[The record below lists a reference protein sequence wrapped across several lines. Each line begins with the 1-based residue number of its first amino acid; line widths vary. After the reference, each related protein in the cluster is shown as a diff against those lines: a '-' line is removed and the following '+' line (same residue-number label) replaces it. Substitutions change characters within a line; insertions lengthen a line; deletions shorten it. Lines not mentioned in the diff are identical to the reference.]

1 MSLNMLPKEIHGY
14 TITSKDYEIML
25 VAALLHDYDPVIGTS
40 HYDLKYLRVPRVSS
54 TIEELKRKRIHEAYF
69 ALTNDDFI
77 RFFRKH
83 ESPLLP
89 SKEFET
95 THPEM
100 LIDEKVKVESKIVEA
115 LIWRTD
121 YPFNENA
128 YNNFNHLLKQMD
140 SEEIS
145 VEKINL
151 IAEILSLADLS
162 VTYLSSDPLLA
173 WNRVVKLYEELDF
186 PIVEAVSRTDRFLS
200 LFSEG
205 SLFKD
210 IITRRNFPDVFRQK
224 WNNVYQ
230 FFHEGNPANK
240 INNLILDAKTKFER
254 INMDIKTSS
263 CDFLINNA
271 LNKRHEYFIG
281 IVKDKIEI
289 INAQA
294 KLSGIKIDNLEIL
307 PGNSDNILPFIKDR
321 SVDNFIITLFYDKS
335 KKAANMERI
344 LKNLLHSYSSK
355 LNQGGTI
362 QIVVDNDTD
371 FEKIISLIPDHDYK
385 ILDSTDTILPKISSS
400 DKPADV
406 QHIKVITIQ
415 NLH

>member
-1 MSLNMLPKEIHGY
+1 
-14 TITSKDYEIML
+14 
-25 VAALLHDYDPVIGTS
+25 
-40 HYDLKYLRVPRVSS
+40 
-54 TIEELKRKRIHEAYF
+54 
-69 ALTNDDFI
+69 
-77 RFFRKH
+77 
-83 ESPLLP
+83 
-89 SKEFET
+89 
-95 THPEM
+95 
-100 LIDEKVKVESKIVEA
+100 
-115 LIWRTD
+115 
-121 YPFNENA
+121 
-128 YNNFNHLLKQMD
+128 
-140 SEEIS
+140 
-145 VEKINL
+145 
-151 IAEILSLADLS
+151 
-162 VTYLSSDPLLA
+162 
-173 WNRVVKLYEELDF
+173 
-186 PIVEAVSRTDRFLS
+186 
-200 LFSEG
+200 
-205 SLFKD
+205 
-210 IITRRNFPDVFRQK
+210 
-224 WNNVYQ
+224 
-230 FFHEGNPANK
+230 
-240 INNLILDAKTKFER
+240 
-254 INMDIKTSS
+254 MDIKTSS